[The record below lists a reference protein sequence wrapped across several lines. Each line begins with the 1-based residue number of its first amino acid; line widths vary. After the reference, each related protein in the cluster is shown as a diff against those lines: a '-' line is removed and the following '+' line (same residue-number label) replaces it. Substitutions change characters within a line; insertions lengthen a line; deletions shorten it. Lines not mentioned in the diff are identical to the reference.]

1 MDSTS
6 FIGKMTDVKKITSET
21 FIREVETLVRDHD
34 LDYMDAVLHF
44 CEANGVEMETI
55 ASIIKN
61 NPSIKSKVQEEA
73 EGLHLLPKKSRLP
86 L

>member
-1 MDSTS
+1 MNN
-6 FIGKMTDVKKITSET
+6 IKKISSEE
-21 FIREVETLVRDHD
+21 FIREVEILVRDHN

-44 CEANGVEMETI
+44 CETKGVEMETI
-55 ASIIKN
+55 ASIIKS